1 MHAPSGA
8 DPSGA
13 DAPGTAP
20 PGAGA
25 ESPLRAVVLHAHCY
39 QPPREDPWLE
49 LVDVEPSAAPDHDWN
64 ERIDRECYARL
75 AAAEVHV
82 APPRLDDPLPTE
94 AVAALGGDA
103 RSLALA
109 ALARELGPPPAPD
122 APGGLARIVNCY
134 AWCPFDAGATLCEWL
149 ERHAPDTYRAMLDGD
164 RASRVRRG
172 GHGNAIAAPY
182 HHVILPLA
190 SRRDKVTEV
199 RWGIAD
205 FTRRFGRAPEG
216 FWLPETAVDEETLE
230 VLAAEGIRFTILSP
244 YQVRNADPTG
254 RPLRWRAGDGREL
267 ALFTY
272 DGPLAGEVAFGG
284 LLRDP
289 VAMAERVARWDRDP
303 TVLASILATD
313 GETFG
318 HHHRGGEVTLARVI
332 ARMAAR
338 ADVRVHNFASL
349 LAVLPPA
356 RDADLLS
363 PSSWSCAHGVE
374 RWRSDCGCRLDP
386 HAGTSQAWRGP
397 LRRALTWLASEAH
410 TVYAL
415 EAPALFTDDPWAVR
429 DAYGAVVAL
438 DGEPLEAFARAALH
452 PDRRDEP
459 AAVQRARELLELE
472 RAALRLFTSCAWFFD
487 DVARLEARQ
496 VLRYAARVLELSGR
510 ASRLEP
516 AFVERL
522 AQARSNDPRAGTA
535 GDVFVRGA
543 LPHRGVEAR
552 VAAGAAALAAA
563 ERIAR
568 RRGETP
574 APVPA
579 RVGAYDVHVEPGATD
594 TDPLVVTLAHRRTGR
609 RSVHHAVT
617 LGGGDGVPRVSLRTV
632 VRGRVDTPT
641 LYDVR
646 DFPEPVARALL
657 APFALTPFP
666 DAPFPSFA
674 PR

>member
-1 MHAPSGA
+1 MSETDTRHVRTDGAHAP
-8 DPSGA
+8 
-13 DAPGTAP
+13 T
-20 PGAGA
+20 
-25 ESPLRAVVLHAHCY
+25 RAVVLHAHCY

-75 AAAEVHV
+75 AATEVRV
-82 APPRLDDPLPTE
+82 APARLDDPLPTE
-94 AVAALGGDA
+94 AVVALGGDA
-103 RSLALA
+103 RSRALA
-109 ALARELGPPPAPD
+109 ALSRELGPPPAAD
-122 APGGLARIVNCY
+122 VPGGLARLVNCY
-134 AWCPFDAGATLCEWL
+134 AWCTFDVGATLCEWL
-149 ERHAPDTYRAMLDGD
+149 ERAAPHTYQAMLAGD
-164 RASRVRRG
+164 RASRARLH

-190 SRRDKVTEV
+190 SRRDKATEV
-199 RWGIAD
+199 RWGVAD

-216 FWLPETAVDEETLE
+216 IWLPETAIDEETLD
-230 VLAAEGIRFTILSP
+230 VLAEEGIRFTIVSP

-254 RPLRWRAGDGREL
+254 RPLRWRSSKGREV

-289 VAMAERVARWDRDP
+289 AAMAARLARWDHDP
-303 TVLASILATD
+303 RVRATVLATD

-318 HHHRGGEVTLARVI
+318 HHHRGGDVTLARAI

-338 ADVRVHNFASL
+338 TDVRVHNFSSL
-349 LAVLPPA
+349 LAELPPEQDVELVA
-356 RDADLLS
+356 

-386 HAGTSQAWRGP
+386 GAGTSQAWRGP
-397 LRRALTWLASEAH
+397 LRRALTWLANEAH

-415 EAPALFTDDPWAVR
+415 EAPALFVEDPWAVR
-429 DAYGAVVAL
+429 DAYGSVVAL
-438 DGEPLEAFARAALH
+438 DGDALATFAQHAMY

-487 DVARLEARQ
+487 DVARIETRQ

-510 ASRLEP
+510 ASRLESGLLD
-516 AFVERL
+516 RL
-522 AQARSNDPRAGTA
+522 GDAHSNDPRAGTA
-535 GDVFVRGA
+535 ADLFVRGA
-543 LPHRGVEAR
+543 LPHRSVEAR
-552 VAAGAAALAAA
+552 VAAGVAALVAAHRVA
-563 ERIAR
+563 V
-568 RRGETP
+568 RRGDG
-574 APVPA
+574 AVPPEVPT
-579 RVGAYDVHVEPGATD
+579 RVGAFDVQRDETQDDDAPIVI
-594 TDPLVVTLAHRRTGR
+594 TLRHRRTGR
-609 RSVHHAVT
+609 QSTHHAVT
-617 LGGGDGVPRVSLRTV
+617 LGGDDGVPRVSLRSV
-632 VRGRVDTPT
+632 VRGRLETPT

-646 DFPEPVARALL
+646 DFPELVARPLL
-657 APFALTPFP
+657 APFAVTPFP
-666 DAPFPSFA
+666 DAPFESFT